1 MENFRGLVPILSC
14 AILIGIRWY
23 RATDIDTKIYHI
35 KKKHWYAGFE
45 SIMLM
50 ASIAVIFKGI
60 Q

>member
-1 MENFRGLVPILSC
+1 MENFRGLVPIISC
-14 AILIGIRWY
+14 AIVLGIQWY
-23 RATDIDTKIYHI
+23 RAIDVDTKIYQV

-50 ASIAVIFKGI
+50 AGIAVILKGI